1 MLPPRLNPTLL
12 TSGLGILPRH
22 HSYLPALL
30 NHQAGSALARGRFWD
45 FRNGIGFYSD
55 NGLGRNAHA
64 YVHVRNASS
73 SSSSTRWKSR
83 QGKDAWARE
92 AKVKGLRSR
101 AAFKLLEIDKK
112 YKIFKRGQTV
122 VDLGYAPG
130 SWSQVAYERTQPHGR
145 ILGIDIIPAQPPQ
158 GVSTIQGNFLSRR
171 VQKSVKNF
179 LLDPE
184 RGRPRRPLFST
195 PSSEDVE
202 NDKDPAT
209 FDIAASEP
217 SYIDLERQMDDHE
230 YEHDHDA
237 GEIRPSQSQS
247 HEQLESQEPGK
258 DASKMVHVV
267 LSDMCAPWE
276 QTTGFWK
283 RSLSDPYNRMMNTT
297 GIKFFD
303 HAGSMDLCNAALQF
317 AFDTLRPG
325 GHFVCKFYQGAE
337 DKELELKLK
346 KMFAVVHREKPES
359 SRSESKEAY
368 FVALRRNGY
377 NDAASLGYVNDV

>member
-1 MLPPRLNPTLL
+1 MLPPRPNPTFL
-12 TSGLGILPRH
+12 TSGLGFLPRH
-22 HSYLPALL
+22 RSCFPALL
-30 NHQAGSALARGRFWD
+30 NRKAGSAIARGRFWD
-45 FRNGIGFYSD
+45 FRNGVGSD
-55 NGLGRNAHA
+55 DGLGRNTHTHVH
-64 YVHVRNASS
+64 VHVRNASS

-83 QGKDAWARE
+83 QGKDSWAKE
-92 AKVKGLRSR
+92 AKVQGLRSR
-101 AAFKLLEIDKK
+101 AAFKLLEIDTK

-130 SWSQVAYERTQPHGR
+130 SWSQVAYERTKPHGR

-184 RGRPRRPLFST
+184 RGRPRRPLFTS
-195 PSSEDVE
+195 PYDVE
-202 NDKDPAT
+202 NDDDPAPL
-209 FDIAASEP
+209 DIAAEEP
-217 SYIDLERQMDDHE
+217 SYIDLERHMDDNE
-230 YEHDHDA
+230 A
-237 GEIRPSQSQS
+237 GESHPTRSAPSQSQS
-247 HEQLESQEPGK
+247 QSDEPFQESEN
-258 DASKMVHVV
+258 DATKMVHVV

-283 RSLSDPYNRMMNTT
+283 RSLSDPYRMMNTT
-297 GIKFFD
+297 GIKFSD

-346 KMFAVVHREKPES
+346 KMFAVVYREKPES

>member
-22 HSYLPALL
+22 HTSLPALL

-45 FRNGIGFYSD
+45 LRKGIGIYGD
-55 NGLGRNAHA
+55 NGVGRNAHV
-64 YVHVRNASS
+64 YVHVHGHVRNASS

-101 AAFKLLEIDKK
+101 AAFKLLE
-112 YKIFKRGQTV
+112 
-122 VDLGYAPG
+122 
-130 SWSQVAYERTQPHGR
+130 VAYERTQPHGR

-184 RGRPRRPLFST
+184 RGRPRRSLFST
-195 PSSEDVE
+195 PSSEDLE
-202 NDKDPAT
+202 NDEDPGT
-209 FDIAASEP
+209 LDIAASEP

-230 YEHDHDA
+230 YEYEHDA
-237 GEIRPSQSQS
+237 GETQPSQSQSQS
-247 HEQLESQEPGK
+247 HERLESPEPEK

-267 LSDMCAPWE
+267 LSDM
-276 QTTGFWK
+276 
-283 RSLSDPYNRMMNTT
+283 MMNTT
-297 GIKFFD
+297 GIKFSD

-317 AFDTLRPG
+317 AFETLRPG

-346 KMFAVVHREKPES
+346 KMFAAVHREKPES

>member
-1 MLPPRLNPTLL
+1 MV
-12 TSGLGILPRH
+12 
-22 HSYLPALL
+22 
-30 NHQAGSALARGRFWD
+30 WM
-45 FRNGIGFYSD
+45 
-55 NGLGRNAHA
+55 
-64 YVHVRNASS
+64 
-73 SSSSTRWKSR
+73 
-83 QGKDAWARE
+83 
-92 AKVKGLRSR
+92 GLRGEVR
-101 AAFKLLEIDKK
+101 I
-112 YKIFKRGQTV
+112 
-122 VDLGYAPG
+122 GYAPG
-130 SWSQVAYERTQPHGR
+130 SWSQVCFYIPLHPPSLLCLSTYLPLHPPLYPFHSPSPHQVAYERTKPHGR

-171 VQKSVKNF
+171 VQQSVKNF

-184 RGRPRRPLFST
+184 RGRPRRPIFS
-195 PSSEDVE
+195 SDENVEDE
-202 NDKDPAT
+202 DIDNL
-209 FDIAASEP
+209 DIAASEP
-217 SYIDLERQMDDHE
+217 SYIDLERHMDDDTNTHPTSSARSPAPAPAL
-230 YEHDHDA
+230 EHA
-237 GEIRPSQSQS
+237 E
-247 HEQLESQEPGK
+247 EAQEPAE
-258 DASKMVHVV
+258 DTTKMVHVV

-297 GIKFFD
+297 GIKFSD

-317 AFDTLRPG
+317 AFETLRPG